1 MLGLDRSKL
10 YSRNRHITCRNKVG
24 TTRKIFQEHF
34 QYYCGPARWID
45 SINWISKEGVQKRA
59 LPLGDSEQ
67 KGSHGHGDIHQKRS
81 LINLI
86 VAWSMLYKKLV
97 NIATKKLPARRR
109 QGMPGTIELLNVHGR
124 RTGGRSTAA
133 SRPWGWSSGHRG
145 PHTWRRRTAGGGDPA
160 QEGEGFLALPALAK
174 WQANG
179 LGC

>member
-45 SINWISKEGVQKRA
+45 STNWISKEGVQKRA

-97 NIATKKLPARRR
+97 SIATEYLRSSTRRKGHVHRLPAA
-109 QGMPGTIELLNVHGR
+109 HG
-124 RTGGRSTAA
+124 G
-133 SRPWGWSSGHRG
+133 WGWSSGHRG
-145 PHTWRRRTAGGGDPA
+145 RGLGYQKTRYGAGGGDIR
-160 QEGEGFLALPALAK
+160 
-174 WQANG
+174 
-179 LGC
+179 CV